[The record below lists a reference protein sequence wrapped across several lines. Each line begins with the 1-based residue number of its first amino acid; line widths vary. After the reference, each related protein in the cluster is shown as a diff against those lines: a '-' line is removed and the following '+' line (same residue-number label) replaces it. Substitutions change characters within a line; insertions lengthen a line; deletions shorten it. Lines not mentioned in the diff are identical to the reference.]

1 MENGHPNGPAVRVLL
16 VEDFVPFRRFLRSAL
31 VKYGGLQIVG
41 EASDGLEAVR
51 QVEELQPDII
61 LLDIGLPTL
70 NGIQAA
76 RRIRNL
82 SPRSKIIFV
91 SAESSADIVG
101 ECLRIGGAA
110 YVAKTRAVCD
120 LPVAVSAVLE
130 GRRFLSSGCTWGAG
144 LPKKAAICPYPL
156 NI

>member
-1 MENGHPNGPAVRVLL
+1 MENGHPSVPAVRVLL
-16 VEDFVPFRRFLRSAL
+16 VEDFEPFRQFLRAAL
-31 VKYGGLQIVG
+31 GKYGGLQIVG

-51 QVEELQPDII
+51 KVEELQPDLIV
-61 LLDIGLPTL
+61 LDIGLPTL

-82 SPRSKIIFV
+82 SPRSRIIFV
-91 SAESSADIVG
+91 SGESSADIVA

-120 LPVAVSAVLE
+120 LPGAVSAVLE
-130 GRRFLSSGCTWGAG
+130 GRRFLSSGCTWDAG
-144 LPKKAAICPYPL
+144 LPKKAAICPYPV
-156 NI
+156 NV